1 MYNEWLWKNFVGKG
15 ATLFWPFWPFS
26 GGEFQTNLY
35 IWSKLMAAHF
45 SAGYDD
51 LGNCKVC
58 KKSFKVSFY
67 HNKKEFQDLT
77 LLVEPIMY
85 TNCSFLFLF
94 KHSEQFMYRKYSD
107 LGISMYWSHNSM
119 NNLLSYC
126 VSWCKNKCFWKRS
139 CNSLIPPS
147 RNLYYIKCLFGVFTF
162 FQKNEQK
169 QVDK

>member
-67 HNKKEFQDLT
+67 HSKKEFQDLT
-77 LLVEPIMY
+77 LLAEPITQIVFVFVSIFRTIY
-85 TNCSFLFLF
+85 VQKIFWSWNF
-94 KHSEQFMYRKYSD
+94 YSM
-107 LGISMYWSHNSM
+107 S
-119 NNLLSYC
+119 NLLSYC

-139 CNSLIPPS
+139 CNSLIPPF
-147 RNLYYIKCLFGVFTF
+147 RNLYY
-162 FQKNEQK
+162 
-169 QVDK
+169 

>member
-1 MYNEWLWKNFVGKG
+1 
-15 ATLFWPFWPFS
+15 
-26 GGEFQTNLY
+26 
-35 IWSKLMAAHF
+35 MAAHF

-119 NNLLSYC
+119 SNLLSYC
-126 VSWCKNKCFWKRS
+126 VKGQ
-139 CNSLIPPS
+139 LIS
-147 RNLYYIKCLFGVFTF
+147 KCLLGVIVSTKKPTKFL
-162 FQKNEQK
+162 
-169 QVDK
+169 